1 MNQTFQ
7 LQRLAHEE
15 LGYGTWTHAADSI
28 PTTRRGEKHTLIDTS
43 DPDHPILVAPTL
55 VDYASMQKSE
65 AKPDPDDETTQSG
78 GHPTPLEPA
87 PVSEV
92 LSTGQSTSPNVET
105 SHVWQPNTDSTQQAN
120 KVTTVLQT
128 VSVNGSEELGS
139 SSSSGDEA
147 HALRAAERH
156 EIGNTSSNS
165 IEDDSPPTL
174 DDSILEGPVQRTSF
188 TV

>member
-28 PTTRRGEKHTLIDTS
+28 PTTQRGEKLALIDTS
-43 DPDHPILVAPTL
+43 DPDHPILVAPTP
-55 VDYASMQKSE
+55 VDHASMQESE
-65 AKPDPDDETTQSG
+65 AKPDQDEETTQSG
-78 GHPTPLEPA
+78 CHPTPLEPA
-87 PVSEV
+87 PVNEV
-92 LSTGQSTSPNVET
+92 LSTGQSTSPNVEI

-120 KVTTVLQT
+120 KVTTMLQT
-128 VSVNGSEELGS
+128 VSVNGSEEVGS
-139 SSSSGDEA
+139 SSSSGDED
-147 HALRAAERH
+147 HALRVAESH
-156 EIGNTSSNS
+156 EIGNTSCNS

-174 DDSILEGPVQRTSF
+174 EDSILEGPVRRTSS